1 MIYYYL
7 IIGIYLSFVLD
18 FLIWPIPSEGST
30 KALASIEKTPLI
42 KRLGYVVIFMLNLS
56 VYLLP
61 MALSVIGLINGVT
74 LSANTSLPGIIV
86 AILGRIVSLTGT
98 YTIKSHSA
106 EILIT
111 NYVFRYSRNPITV
124 GIHLTLFGL
133 ALSFNIWYLW
143 LGLVF
148 SILNLHYKVRVEER
162 YLFKKYPK
170 DFKNYVKQT
179 PRYFIW

>member
-30 KALASIEKTPLI
+30 KALTSIEKTPL
-42 KRLGYVVIFMLNLS
+42 KRLGYVVIFILNLS

-61 MALSVIGLINGVT
+61 MALSVIGLLSGVA
-74 LSANTSLPGIIV
+74 LSAGNALPGII
-86 AILGRIVSLTGT
+86 IGIMGRVVSLTGT
-98 YTIKSHSA
+98 YTIKSHHG

-124 GIHLTLFGL
+124 GIHLTLLGL
-133 ALSFNIWYLW
+133 AICFNVWYLW
-143 LGLVF
+143 LGLAF
-148 SILNLHYKVRVEER
+148 SALNLHYKVKVEER
-162 YLFKKYPK
+162 YLQKKYPE
-170 DFKNYVKQT
+170 DFQNYVRQT
-179 PRYFIW
+179 PRYLIW